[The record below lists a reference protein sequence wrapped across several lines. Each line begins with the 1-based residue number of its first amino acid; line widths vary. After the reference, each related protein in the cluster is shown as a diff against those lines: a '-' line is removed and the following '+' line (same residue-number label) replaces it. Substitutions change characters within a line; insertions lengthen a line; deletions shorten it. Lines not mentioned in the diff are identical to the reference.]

1 VSTDVSV
8 PATRAGDVDDVHP
21 GPSFLDRLRARSG
34 LSVLGL
40 TALLA
45 APLVIALG
53 VLYTPRWYPLL
64 DMAQTELRVRDV
76 WSSHPPLI
84 GLAGRIG
91 PFGHQGSHPG
101 PMSFWAL
108 WPLYQLF
115 GASSWALEAAGVAL
129 NVIAIGISLWIA
141 RRRGGLPLLLA
152 MAVVLALVMRAY
164 GPSVLTQPW
173 NPYLPVLF
181 WPAFLLAVWS
191 VLLRD
196 IRMLVVVAVVGSF
209 CMQTHISYLG
219 LVGGLGLVAVVAAG
233 YHWFRAD
240 REGRRR
246 DTKWILIAVGL
257 GVVLWI
263 PPVIDQLSHSPGNL
277 VALKDHFS
285 DPPEDPI
292 GVAEG
297 LEVFLGEM
305 NPWTL
310 LTRAA
315 IAEGQAQPGGG
326 SIVPGLALLL
336 VWAGSIV
343 VAWKLRERAL
353 VALDFVIGVALALG
367 AFSTIRIFGFVWYY
381 LLLWAWTLVGMCL
394 LTIGWA
400 AVAYLRPHLSTRDR
414 DRAARAGYVGL
425 AAVLVVALGALTW
438 DATSVTIPAPRAS
451 EVVGAVAGPTAE
463 VLQERSDD
471 APFLVT
477 WLPDPI
483 SIGAQGYGLLNE
495 LDRRGVD
502 VKAPSP
508 HRAGAT
514 PYHVMNPKK
523 AKYEVHLAIGKTI
536 DTWRALPGYE
546 EIAYYDPRTKA
557 ERIESDRLREE
568 IIEDLRAAG
577 LEEKIPQV
585 DENVFTIALEPK
597 ATQEIREKI
606 SRFGDLGLPGAVFI
620 GPPTSSA

>member
-1 VSTDVSV
+1 MSV
-8 PATRAGDVDDVHP
+8 PATRAGDVDDVHA
-21 GPSFLDRLRARSG
+21 GPSFLDRLRSRSG
-34 LSVLGL
+34 LSVIGL
-40 TALLA
+40 TARLA

-53 VLYTPRWYPLL
+53 VLSTPRWYPLL

-108 WPLYQLF
+108 WPFYQLF
-115 GASSWALEAAGVAL
+115 GASAWALEAAGVAL
-129 NVIAIGISLWIA
+129 NVIAVGLSLWIA

-196 IRMLVVVAVVGSF
+196 VRMLVVVAVVGSF

-240 REGRRR
+240 RQQRRR
-246 DTKWILIAVGL
+246 DTKWILIAVAL

-263 PPVIDQLSHSPGNL
+263 PSVIDQLAHSPGNL

-297 LEVFLGEM
+297 LKVFFGEL
-305 NPWTL
+305 NPWKL
-310 LTRAA
+310 LTRPA

-336 VWAGSIV
+336 VWGGSIA

-353 VALDFVIGVALALG
+353 LALDFVIGVALALG

-400 AVAYLRPHLSTRDR
+400 AVAYLRPRLSVPDR
-414 DRAARAGYVGL
+414 DRAARAGYVSL
-425 AAVLVVALGALTW
+425 AAVLVIALAALTW

-451 EVVGAVAGPTAE
+451 EVVGAVAGPTAK
-463 VLQERSDD
+463 VLKERSDD

-514 PYHVMNPKK
+514 PYHVMNPKQ
-523 AKYEVHLAIGKTI
+523 ATSEVHLAIGKTI
-536 DTWRALPGYE
+536 DTWRAEPGYE

-577 LEEKIPQV
+577 LDEKIPQV

-597 ATQEIREKI
+597 ATQQIREKI